1 MRNTVRGRQCSRAGG
16 DRTHDRGIMRWL
28 QTVGVVLWCRSGL
41 DFSEFFVLWCR
52 SRLVGLEWYVG
63 FSVGFSE
70 W

>member
-1 MRNTVRGRQCSRAGG
+1 
-16 DRTHDRGIMRWL
+16 MRWL

-41 DFSEFFVLWCR
+41 DFSEFFVFWCR

-70 W
+70 WQSSRAGSHRRADTPDWKSMSA